1 MKSKRVSGRLLS
13 SAFCLTLSLG
23 AMTGMA
29 QAKVTDKDIVNDQA
43 TPGDVVS
50 YGLGP
55 RGQRFSPIDTMKH

>member
-43 TPGDVVS
+43 TPGDWSAMALVHVDS
-50 YGLGP
+50 ALV
-55 RGQRFSPIDTMKH
+55 QSTQ